1 MSIYGRTR
9 RKFPLY
15 LKSWNRI
22 EIHHGP
28 SKKDGKVRLFEHQ
41 TIWAIFPFKRLI
53 TVDVNGKTVMSAEIR
68 EVTGILRLFTS
79 PSKGPP
85 PADGVIRA
93 VTIITDE
100 NYFNTNSTFFGQ
112 F

>member
-28 SKKDGKVRLFEHQ
+28 SKDGKVRIFEHQ
-41 TIWAIFPFKRLI
+41 TVWAIFSFKRLI
-53 TVDVNGKTVMSAEIR
+53 TVDVNGKTVMSADVR

-79 PSKGPP
+79 PSNGPP

-93 VTIITDE
+93 VTIITNE
-100 NYFNTNSTFFGQ
+100 NYFNTNSTFFGH